1 MKMDAKKMKNAR
13 QTQAIRAINSKP
25 IDLATQVK
33 LQKTNEPVVKTVL
46 QNKRENDRK

>member
-1 MKMDAKKMKNAR
+1 MDPKKMKNQK

-33 LQKTNEPVVKTVL
+33 FQKTNEPTAQTVL
-46 QNKRENDRK
+46 QNKRENDKK